1 MSLAKHPASASP
13 VVSLADVK
21 GRPISMQLPPSGI
34 TERRNVQRRE
44 ALVSR
49 IVTEFEDLPG
59 LTLSLRQTMRLLAV
73 DEGACLRILDGL
85 TKMGHIRRDSRHL
98 YVRRERIL

>member
-1 MSLAKHPASASP
+1 MSLAKQPASP

-21 GRPISMQLPPSGI
+21 GRPISMQLPPAGI
-34 TERRNVQRRE
+34 TERRNVLRRE
-44 ALVSR
+44 ALVRR
-49 IVTEFEDLPG
+49 IVEEFQELPG
-59 LTLSLRQTMRLLAV
+59 LTLSLRQAMRLLGV

-85 TKMGHIRRDSRHL
+85 TRTGHIRRDSRQL